1 MDLYEIKKHIEA
13 LYYQHCIGQGKL
25 PLPDLVYYHWDK
37 KRINE
42 TLGVSRKKHKVRS
55 VNGNVQVS
63 GRSFQSSKRKS
74 KRV

>member
-55 VNGNVQVS
+55 TNGNVQVS
-63 GRSFQSSKRKS
+63 GRTFRLKRKS
-74 KRV
+74 NKGV